1 MSATLLRNTR
11 YHSKEKRGNK
21 ASVLSSFSRP
31 LKTFQGSKTIFFD
44 DIGELS
50 PLEGNMKERKSLF
63 LRMTFPGIMFNA
75 KGISLA

>member
-1 MSATLLRNTR
+1 MSATLLRKSR

-31 LKTFQGSKTIFFD
+31 LKTFQDFFFFD

-50 PLEGNMKERKSLF
+50 PLEGNMEEKSFSSDDL
-63 LRMTFPGIMFNA
+63 
-75 KGISLA
+75 SWDYV